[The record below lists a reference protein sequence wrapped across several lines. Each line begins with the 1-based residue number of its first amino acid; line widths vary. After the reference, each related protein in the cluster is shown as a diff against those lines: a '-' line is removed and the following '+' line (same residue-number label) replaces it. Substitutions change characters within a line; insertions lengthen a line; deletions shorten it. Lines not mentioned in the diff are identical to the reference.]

1 MVSPVQLVGRV
12 LPPAQPLTP
21 KSSAADTT
29 STVIQRRVQDRFNYL
44 LLLLQIGN
52 RVIPPRVQGM
62 AAGNPL
68 DGQPATAPDSVAG
81 DGLIAVLGTGRL
93 KPAGGREYARESHL
107 IEANHAQN

>member
-1 MVSPVQLVGRV
+1 
-12 LPPAQPLTP
+12 
-21 KSSAADTT
+21 
-29 STVIQRRVQDRFNYL
+29 VIQRRIQDRFND

-52 RVIPPRVQGM
+52 RVIPPRVKGM

-68 DGQPATAPDSVAG
+68 DGQPATAPDPVAS

-93 KPAGGREYARESHL
+93 KPAGGREHARESHL